1 MKKRNLMVALLC
13 SMCLAVSFPVPA
25 MADGTKVV
33 TLGADL
39 TQDQKNTMM
48 NYFKADSSQ
57 VQVITV
63 TNQDERD
70 LLGNYVPSE
79 QIGTRT
85 LSCAYVKPTQSG
97 GIKVRTANLNYV
109 TCNMIATALSTAGVN
124 NCEVVAAC
132 PYEVSGTGALTGV
145 MKAYESASGQA
156 LDSTK
161 KDLAAKEV
169 VVTGNVGQQVGQ
181 DNATNII
188 NQAKMQIIGDNIQN
202 ADEIYNI
209 VNNIAVQNGITL
221 SQDELDTI
229 VSLLQQIAQQN
240 YDIQEMKKTLED
252 IQQNLEDSKNGTS
265 SDDSSDDDAVDE
277 GEDITQDVDSGA
289 LGDDVKQT
297 STEDANLAKDTG
309 ADTNQTEN
317 TDSSDDSGDYNI
329 PEATGDGTDAG
340 TDESGEGTD
349 ETADNTEDTLNTD
362 DLSEESKA
370 KFDQAKLFCKG
381 EYEGDLAVLQSV
393 VENVTEPP
401 VTLDQ
406 DVAEK
411 LSQKVL
417 ETYLNI
423 LKDAGATY
431 VPDGTEVY
439 LSTELNMMNKELKT
453 IFSTETDPA
462 EDDIL
467 YNVDPE
473 VRQKMYDD
481 TLNFF
486 VKLYGEDVQTDTTE
500 ESTETQELKRLLEE
514 ARVNAENLRKSLE
527 NIDTHMHGVS
537 DHAGEIGSIMQE
549 YGTSISQMNEN
560 ISEIANVMEEME
572 NSFEGM
578 NEEAKDGA
586 RYAQNSN
593 KAAYDIMMESE
604 NERREVEERANAVE
618 KALMDKI
625 EQSKEAEKIL
635 DLTVNILE
643 IADQTNL
650 LALNA
655 SIEAA
660 HAGDAGRGFAI
671 VADEITKLA
680 ASSSETAE
688 QIKEISASV
697 LNAVSGLAS
706 EAENVVTFMKDKTM
720 GSYDKLV
727 EVGRKYQGDSKIMFD
742 KMQDFSYVSQSLL
755 EQVADS
761 NKSVDAIRTAAGETE
776 QSLNSIMDKM
786 DEIDDSIK
794 EIMHTS

>member
-1 MKKRNLMVALLC
+1 MKKRNIMVALLC
-13 SMCLAVSFPVPA
+13 SMCLAVSSPIPA

-63 TNQDERD
+63 TNQDERA

-109 TCNMIATALSTAGVN
+109 TCNMIATALSTAGVT

-145 MKAYESASGQA
+145 MKAYESASGQE

-169 VVTGNVGQQVGQ
+169 VVTGDVAQQVGQ

-188 NQAKMQIIGDNIQN
+188 NQAKLQIIGDNIQN

-209 VNNIAVQNGITL
+209 VNNIAVQNGVTL
-221 SQDELDTI
+221 TQDELDTI

-317 TDSSDDSGDYNI
+317 TDSYDNSGTDNIPDASGDGTTEETPNESTDGTTDGTTDGSTEEI
-329 PEATGDGTDAG
+329 PPATGDGTDAG
-340 TDESGEGTD
+340 TDES
-349 ETADNTEDTLNTD
+349 ADNTEDALNTD
-362 DLSEESKA
+362 DLSEEAKI
-370 KFDQAKLFCKG
+370 KFDQAKQFCKG
-381 EYEGDLAVLQSV
+381 EYEGDLGALQSV
-393 VENVTEPP
+393 VEGVTEPP

-406 DVAEK
+406 DVAQK
-411 LSQKVL
+411 LSRKVL
-417 ETYLNI
+417 ETYLKV
-423 LKDAGATY
+423 LKDGGTSY

-439 LSTELNMMNKELKT
+439 LSQELNMLNKELKT

-467 YNVDPE
+467 YSTDKE

-481 TLNFF
+481 TLSFF
-486 VKLYGEDVQTDTTE
+486 VKLYGEDTQETQPAEAAEDTAEAQAASEDTSYDATAEDGSYTE
-500 ESTETQELKRLLEE
+500 EY
-514 ARVNAENLRKSLE
+514 AE
-527 NIDTHMHGVS
+527 
-537 DHAGEIGSIMQE
+537 
-549 YGTSISQMNEN
+549 
-560 ISEIANVMEEME
+560 
-572 NSFEGM
+572 
-578 NEEAKDGA
+578 
-586 RYAQNSN
+586 
-593 KAAYDIMMESE
+593 
-604 NERREVEERANAVE
+604 
-618 KALMDKI
+618 
-625 EQSKEAEKIL
+625 
-635 DLTVNILE
+635 
-643 IADQTNL
+643 
-650 LALNA
+650 
-655 SIEAA
+655 
-660 HAGDAGRGFAI
+660 
-671 VADEITKLA
+671 
-680 ASSSETAE
+680 
-688 QIKEISASV
+688 
-697 LNAVSGLAS
+697 
-706 EAENVVTFMKDKTM
+706 
-720 GSYDKLV
+720 
-727 EVGRKYQGDSKIMFD
+727 
-742 KMQDFSYVSQSLL
+742 
-755 EQVADS
+755 
-761 NKSVDAIRTAAGETE
+761 
-776 QSLNSIMDKM
+776 
-786 DEIDDSIK
+786 
-794 EIMHTS
+794 

>member
-13 SMCLAVSFPVPA
+13 SMCLAVSSPVPA

-329 PEATGDGTDAG
+329 PEATGDGTNGTTEETPQENPDGSDENTDSSTDGIPEATGDGTDAG
-340 TDESGEGTD
+340 TDESGESTD

-381 EYEGDLAVLQSV
+381 EYEGNLAVLQSV
-393 VENVTEPP
+393 VENVTELP

-467 YNVDPE
+467 YSVDPE

-486 VKLYGEDVQTDTTE
+486 VKLYGEDVQTETTE
-500 ESTETQELKRLLEE
+500 ESTDTQ
-514 ARVNAENLRKSLE
+514 
-527 NIDTHMHGVS
+527 
-537 DHAGEIGSIMQE
+537 
-549 YGTSISQMNEN
+549 
-560 ISEIANVMEEME
+560 
-572 NSFEGM
+572 
-578 NEEAKDGA
+578 
-586 RYAQNSN
+586 
-593 KAAYDIMMESE
+593 
-604 NERREVEERANAVE
+604 
-618 KALMDKI
+618 
-625 EQSKEAEKIL
+625 
-635 DLTVNILE
+635 
-643 IADQTNL
+643 
-650 LALNA
+650 NA
-655 SIEAA
+655 SE
-660 HAGDAGRGFAI
+660 D
-671 VADEITKLA
+671 T
-680 ASSSETAE
+680 AS
-688 QIKEISASV
+688 
-697 LNAVSGLAS
+697 G
-706 EAENVVTFMKDKTM
+706 EN
-720 GSYDKLV
+720 
-727 EVGRKYQGDSKIMFD
+727 
-742 KMQDFSYVSQSLL
+742 
-755 EQVADS
+755 
-761 NKSVDAIRTAAGETE
+761 TE
-776 QSLNSIMDKM
+776 EYTEDYT
-786 DEIDDSIK
+786 E
-794 EIMHTS
+794 

>member
-1 MKKRNLMVALLC
+1 MKKRNIMVALLC
-13 SMCLAVSFPVPA
+13 SMCLAVSSPIPA

-63 TNQDERD
+63 TNQDERN

-109 TCNMIATALSTAGVN
+109 TCNMIATALSTAGVT

-145 MKAYESASGQA
+145 MKAYESASGQE

-169 VVTGNVGQQVGQ
+169 VVTGDVAQQVGQ

-188 NQAKMQIIGDNIQN
+188 NQAKLQIIGDNIQN

-209 VNNIAVQNGITL
+209 VNNIAVQNGVTL
-221 SQDELDTI
+221 TQDELDTI

-317 TDSSDDSGDYNI
+317 TDSYDNSGTDNIPDASGDGTTENGTTEETPNESTDGTTDGSTEEI
-329 PEATGDGTDAG
+329 PPATGDGTDAG
-340 TDESGEGTD
+340 TDES
-349 ETADNTEDTLNTD
+349 ADNTEDALNTD
-362 DLSEESKA
+362 DLSEEAKI
-370 KFDQAKLFCKG
+370 KFDQAKQFCKG
-381 EYEGDLAVLQSV
+381 EYEGDLGALQSV
-393 VENVTEPP
+393 VEGVTEPP

-406 DVAEK
+406 DVAQK
-411 LSQKVL
+411 LSRKVL
-417 ETYLNI
+417 ETYLKV
-423 LKDAGATY
+423 LKDGGASY
-431 VPDGTEVY
+431 VPDGTEAY
-439 LSTELNMMNKELKT
+439 LSQELNMLNKELKT

-467 YNVDPE
+467 YSTDKE

-481 TLNFF
+481 TLSFF
-486 VKLYGEDVQTDTTE
+486 VKLYGEDTQETQPAEAAEDTAEAQAASEDTSYDATAEDGSYTE
-500 ESTETQELKRLLEE
+500 EY
-514 ARVNAENLRKSLE
+514 AE
-527 NIDTHMHGVS
+527 
-537 DHAGEIGSIMQE
+537 
-549 YGTSISQMNEN
+549 
-560 ISEIANVMEEME
+560 
-572 NSFEGM
+572 
-578 NEEAKDGA
+578 
-586 RYAQNSN
+586 
-593 KAAYDIMMESE
+593 
-604 NERREVEERANAVE
+604 
-618 KALMDKI
+618 
-625 EQSKEAEKIL
+625 
-635 DLTVNILE
+635 
-643 IADQTNL
+643 
-650 LALNA
+650 
-655 SIEAA
+655 
-660 HAGDAGRGFAI
+660 
-671 VADEITKLA
+671 
-680 ASSSETAE
+680 
-688 QIKEISASV
+688 
-697 LNAVSGLAS
+697 
-706 EAENVVTFMKDKTM
+706 
-720 GSYDKLV
+720 
-727 EVGRKYQGDSKIMFD
+727 
-742 KMQDFSYVSQSLL
+742 
-755 EQVADS
+755 
-761 NKSVDAIRTAAGETE
+761 
-776 QSLNSIMDKM
+776 
-786 DEIDDSIK
+786 
-794 EIMHTS
+794 

>member
-1 MKKRNLMVALLC
+1 MKKRNIMVALLC
-13 SMCLAVSFPVPA
+13 SMCLAVSSPIPA

-63 TNQDERD
+63 TNQDERA

-109 TCNMIATALSTAGVN
+109 TCNMIATALSTAGVT

-169 VVTGNVGQQVGQ
+169 VVTGDVGQQVGQ

-188 NQAKMQIIGDNIQN
+188 NQAKLQIIGDNIQN

-317 TDSSDDSGDYNI
+317 TDSYDNSGTDNIPDASGDGTTEETPNESTDGTTDGSTEEI
-329 PEATGDGTDAG
+329 PPATGDGTDAG
-340 TDESGEGTD
+340 TDES
-349 ETADNTEDTLNTD
+349 ADNTEDALNTD
-362 DLSEESKA
+362 DLSEEAKI
-370 KFDQAKLFCKG
+370 KFDQAKQFCKG
-381 EYEGDLAVLQSV
+381 EYEGDLGALQSV
-393 VENVTEPP
+393 VEGVTEPP

-406 DVAEK
+406 DVAQK
-411 LSQKVL
+411 LSRKVL
-417 ETYLNI
+417 ETYLKV
-423 LKDAGATY
+423 LKDGGASY
-431 VPDGTEVY
+431 VPDGTEAY
-439 LSTELNMMNKELKT
+439 LSQELNMLNKELKT

-467 YNVDPE
+467 YSTDKE

-481 TLNFF
+481 TLSFF
-486 VKLYGEDVQTDTTE
+486 VKLYGEDTQETQPAEAAEDTAEAQAASEDTSYDATAEDGSYTE
-500 ESTETQELKRLLEE
+500 EY
-514 ARVNAENLRKSLE
+514 AE
-527 NIDTHMHGVS
+527 
-537 DHAGEIGSIMQE
+537 
-549 YGTSISQMNEN
+549 
-560 ISEIANVMEEME
+560 
-572 NSFEGM
+572 
-578 NEEAKDGA
+578 
-586 RYAQNSN
+586 
-593 KAAYDIMMESE
+593 
-604 NERREVEERANAVE
+604 
-618 KALMDKI
+618 
-625 EQSKEAEKIL
+625 
-635 DLTVNILE
+635 
-643 IADQTNL
+643 
-650 LALNA
+650 
-655 SIEAA
+655 
-660 HAGDAGRGFAI
+660 
-671 VADEITKLA
+671 
-680 ASSSETAE
+680 
-688 QIKEISASV
+688 
-697 LNAVSGLAS
+697 
-706 EAENVVTFMKDKTM
+706 
-720 GSYDKLV
+720 
-727 EVGRKYQGDSKIMFD
+727 
-742 KMQDFSYVSQSLL
+742 
-755 EQVADS
+755 
-761 NKSVDAIRTAAGETE
+761 
-776 QSLNSIMDKM
+776 
-786 DEIDDSIK
+786 
-794 EIMHTS
+794 

>member
-1 MKKRNLMVALLC
+1 MKKRNIMVALLC
-13 SMCLAVSFPVPA
+13 SMCLAVSSPIPA

-63 TNQDERD
+63 TNQDERN

-109 TCNMIATALSTAGVN
+109 TCNMIATALSTAGVT

-145 MKAYESASGQA
+145 MKAYESASGQE

-169 VVTGNVGQQVGQ
+169 VVTGDVAQQVGQ

-188 NQAKMQIIGDNIQN
+188 NQAKLQIIGDNIQN

-209 VNNIAVQNGITL
+209 VNNIAVQNGVTL
-221 SQDELDTI
+221 TQDELDTI

-277 GEDITQDVDSGA
+277 GEDITQNVDSGA

-317 TDSSDDSGDYNI
+317 TDSFDNSGTDNI
-329 PEATGDGTDAG
+329 PDASEDGTTENGTTEETPNESEDGTTDGSTEEIPPATGDGTD
-340 TDESGEGTD
+340 EST
-349 ETADNTEDTLNTD
+349 DNTKDALNTD
-362 DLSEESKA
+362 DLSEEAKI
-370 KFDQAKLFCKG
+370 KFDQAKQFCKG
-381 EYEGDLAVLQSV
+381 EYEGDLGALQSV
-393 VENVTEPP
+393 VEGVTEPP

-406 DVAEK
+406 DVAQK
-411 LSQKVL
+411 LSRKVL
-417 ETYLNI
+417 ETYLKV
-423 LKDAGATY
+423 LKDGGTSY

-439 LSTELNMMNKELKT
+439 LSQELNMLNKELKT

-467 YNVDPE
+467 YSTDKE

-481 TLNFF
+481 TLSFF
-486 VKLYGEDVQTDTTE
+486 VKLYGEDTQETQPAEAAEDTAEAQAASEDTSYDATAEDGSYTE
-500 ESTETQELKRLLEE
+500 EY
-514 ARVNAENLRKSLE
+514 AE
-527 NIDTHMHGVS
+527 
-537 DHAGEIGSIMQE
+537 
-549 YGTSISQMNEN
+549 
-560 ISEIANVMEEME
+560 
-572 NSFEGM
+572 
-578 NEEAKDGA
+578 
-586 RYAQNSN
+586 
-593 KAAYDIMMESE
+593 
-604 NERREVEERANAVE
+604 
-618 KALMDKI
+618 
-625 EQSKEAEKIL
+625 
-635 DLTVNILE
+635 
-643 IADQTNL
+643 
-650 LALNA
+650 
-655 SIEAA
+655 
-660 HAGDAGRGFAI
+660 
-671 VADEITKLA
+671 
-680 ASSSETAE
+680 
-688 QIKEISASV
+688 
-697 LNAVSGLAS
+697 
-706 EAENVVTFMKDKTM
+706 
-720 GSYDKLV
+720 
-727 EVGRKYQGDSKIMFD
+727 
-742 KMQDFSYVSQSLL
+742 
-755 EQVADS
+755 
-761 NKSVDAIRTAAGETE
+761 
-776 QSLNSIMDKM
+776 
-786 DEIDDSIK
+786 
-794 EIMHTS
+794 